1 MSTMK
6 NVIIETDSL
15 MTIKDAAKLAGVTRM
30 TLYRWIDAGKITT
43 ISFGNIK
50 YVVRKDV
57 EAIKNIRA

>member
-1 MSTMK
+1 VSTMK